1 MVFPPSPPTPNFYPF
16 FLPPQLH
23 FYCFLYTNTTNSV
36 VIPSPQ
42 LHFHCFLY
50 TNATTVVFTSPTP
63 PLSHHI
69 SIFSSATVTYTFLL
83 FSLYQHQHHHISVV
97 SPPPA
102 PSDFYCFPTTT
113 TITASFPF
121 FPSRHQHH
129 VSKIR
134 RICMRNTILAIQSL
148 LIGSKYNSLKILK
161 FLNCPQILPLRL

>member
-1 MVFPPSPPTPNFYPF
+1 MVFPPSPTTPNFYLFSFHHNYIFIVF
-16 FLPPQLH
+16 F
-23 FYCFLYTNTTNSV
+23 
-36 VIPSPQ
+36 I
-42 LHFHCFLY
+42 
-50 TNATTVVFTSPTP
+50 PTP
-63 PLSHHI
+63 PILLFSLHQHHHYHYHI

-113 TITASFPF
+113 TITTSFPF
-121 FPSRHQHH
+121 FPPRHQHH

-161 FLNCPQILPLRL
+161 FLNCPQILPLPL